1 MRRLTENEID
11 FNLTTLKGW
20 SLDDGRIVKQFVFK
34 DFKEAFAAMVKIAEV
49 AEKINHH
56 PNWFN
61 AYNQLNIKLSSHDV
75 EGITMKDFELA
86 LKIEEIINVPKM
98 KRPRMDS

>member
-1 MRRLTENEID
+1 MRRLTDNEVD

-20 SLDDGRIVKQFVFK
+20 SLDDGRIVKQIVFK

-61 AYNQLNIKLSSHDV
+61 AYNQLNIKLNTHDV
-75 EGITMKDFELA
+75 DGITMKDFELA
-86 LKIEEIINVPKM
+86 QRIEEIINTSKP
-98 KRPRMDS
+98 KRPRMNS